1 VAGRASPPFL
11 FRRLRKKKEDEMSKI
26 NGDKARQNIRHR
38 KQAKMRVRNQAL
50 KATMQ
55 IPLKT
60 TIKPDISPAA
70 APAK

>member
-1 VAGRASPPFL
+1 VISQDER
-11 FRRLRKKKEDEMSKI
+11 DEMSKI
-26 NGDKARQNIRHR
+26 NGDKARQNLRHR

-55 IPLKT
+55 TPLKT
-60 TIKPDISPAA
+60 SIQPDSSPAA

>member
-1 VAGRASPPFL
+1 
-11 FRRLRKKKEDEMSKI
+11 MSKI

-55 IPLKT
+55 SPLKT
-60 TIKPDISPAA
+60 TIKSEISPAA